1 MFHRCY
7 VDEVLALLSSLD
19 HADKFEKYF
28 SSKYPNINLFKEKG
42 KKMVVYLFKMLA
54 IFHENDKFASN
65 VYRKKTFIWVYTKFK
80 SFIPESYN
88 IDLIKSLLF

>member
-42 KKMVVYLFKMLA
+42 KKNGCLPFLDV
-54 IFHENDKFASN
+54 SN
-65 VYRKKTFIWVYTKFK
+65 F
-80 SFIPESYN
+80 S
-88 IDLIKSLLF
+88 